1 MDMTPPPPKRSR
13 LEDVARRAGVS
24 AQTVSRVLR
33 QPGIVADATR
43 LRVQSAIDR
52 LGYLPDLVARNLATS
67 TTRMIAAIIPS
78 LASSPFAD
86 TMQAL
91 SATLA
96 KNGYQLLIGDSN
108 YSPEHEAELVQAMLG
123 RRPDAIVLTGTH
135 RSKRTR
141 ALLAHAGVPVV
152 ETWNLTAKPID
163 LCVGFSNHAAGFDV
177 ARYIF
182 KRGYRRVAFIG
193 RLRNDPRSEDR
204 LRGFREGLRGHG
216 MSPLRVIEVGDPATP
231 EVGAAGIDE
240 LLRRYPDADAV
251 FFGSDRLAIGG
262 LLACVRRGIAVPER
276 LAIVGFGDF
285 EISSLT
291 VPSLTTI
298 AVPNREI
305 GTVTGDLL
313 LARLAG
319 REIPERIVDLGYR
332 FIQRESS

>member
-1 MDMTPPPPKRSR
+1 MDMTPPRQKRSR
-13 LEDVARRAGVS
+13 LEDVARQAGVS

-33 QPGIVADATR
+33 KPGLVAEATR
-43 LRVQSAIDR
+43 LRVQGAIDR
-52 LGYLPDLVARNLATS
+52 LGYVPDLVARNLATS
-67 TTRMIAAIIPS
+67 TTRMVAAIIPS

-96 KNGYQLLIGDSN
+96 ANGYQLLIGDSN
-108 YSPEHEAELVQAMLG
+108 YSPEREDELIQAMLG
-123 RRPDAIVLTGTH
+123 RRPDALVLTGTS
-135 RSKRTR
+135 RSRKAR
-141 ALLAHAGVPVV
+141 AMLARAGVPVV
-152 ETWNLTAKPID
+152 ETWNLTANPID

-182 KRGYRRVAFIG
+182 RRGYRRVAFIG

-216 MSPLRVIEVGDPATP
+216 MSPVRVIEVGDPATP

-298 AVPNREI
+298 AVPNREV
-305 GTVTGDLL
+305 GSVTGELL

-319 REIPERIVDLGYR
+319 REISERIVDLGYR
-332 FIQRESS
+332 FIQRESA

>member
-1 MDMTPPPPKRSR
+1 
-13 LEDVARRAGVS
+13 VS

-33 QPGIVADATR
+33 KPGLVAEVTR
-43 LRVQSAIDR
+43 ARVQGAIER
-52 LGYLPDLVARNLATS
+52 LGYVPDLVARNLATS

-78 LASSPFAD
+78 LASSVFAD

-91 SATLA
+91 SATLVA
-96 KNGYQLLIGDSN
+96 NGYQLLIGDSN
-108 YSPEHEAELVQAMLG
+108 YSPEQEDALVQAMLG
-123 RRPDAIVLTGTH
+123 RRPDAIVLTGTV
-135 RSKRTR
+135 RSRKAR
-141 ALLAHAGVPVV
+141 ALLARVGVPVV
-152 ETWNLTAKPID
+152 ETWNLTANPID
-163 LCVGFSNHAAGFDV
+163 LCVGFSNHAAGFDI

-182 KRGYRRVAFIG
+182 GRGYRRAAFIG
-193 RLRNDPRSEDR
+193 RLRNDPRSEER

-216 MSPLRVIEVGDPATP
+216 MSPVRVIEVGDLASP
-231 EVGAAGIDE
+231 EIGAASIDD
-240 LLRRYPDADAV
+240 LLRIYPDADAV

-291 VPSLTTI
+291 APSLTTI
-298 AVPNREI
+298 AVPTREI
-305 GTVTGDLL
+305 GTVTAELV

-332 FIQRESS
+332 FIQRESA

>member
-1 MDMTPPPPKRSR
+1 MSKTLLPPKRSR
-13 LEDVARRAGVS
+13 LEDVARQAGVS

-33 QPGIVADATR
+33 KPGLVAEATR
-43 LRVQSAIDR
+43 QRVQSVIDR
-52 LGYLPDLVARNLATS
+52 LGYLPDLVASNLATS
-67 TTRMIAAIIPS
+67 STRMVAAIIPS
-78 LASSPFAD
+78 LASSVFAD

-96 KNGYQLLIGDSN
+96 TNGYQLLIGDSN
-108 YSPEHEAELVQAMLG
+108 YSPEHEDELVQAMLG
-123 RRPDAIVLTGTH
+123 RRPDAIVLTGTS
-135 RSKRTR
+135 RSKKVR
-141 ALLAHAGVPVV
+141 ALLARAGVPVV
-152 ETWNLTAKPID
+152 ETWNLTANPID
-163 LCVGFSNHAAGFDV
+163 LCVGFSNHAAGFDI

-182 KRGYRRVAFIG
+182 RRGYRRVAFIG

-216 MSPLRVIEVGDPATP
+216 MSSVRVIEVGDPASP

-291 VPSLTTI
+291 MPSLTTI
-298 AVPNREI
+298 AVPTREI
-305 GTVTGDLL
+305 GSITGELV

-332 FIQRESS
+332 FIQRESA